1 MTNIQQIAQT
11 LREHSTVCEELLG
24 LVMRE
29 KKAWQAP
36 DAPPSLELYQAK
48 KALLPRLNQ
57 SLDQIKSCRGVWQ
70 KMTPQ
75 DRAQNSEIGA
85 LLQQTQNLILK
96 IIVLDRENEQVLL
109 RRGLGPTAQKTPV
122 NRQQQPHFVAELY
135 RRKHF

>member
-1 MTNIQQIAQT
+1 MSEQIAQT
-11 LREHSTVCEELLG
+11 LREHCALCEELLS

-29 KKAWQAP
+29 KKAWKDQ

-48 KALLPRLNQ
+48 KALLPRLDQ
-57 SLDQIKSCRGVWQ
+57 SLEQIKTCRAAWQ
-70 KMTPQ
+70 KMTPKERSQ
-75 DRAQNSEIGA
+75 YGEIGV

-109 RRGLGPTAQKTPV
+109 RRGLGPTKPPAP
-122 NRQQQPHFVAELY
+122 RQQQPHFVAELY